1 MVAPSYQKYKM
12 ESDKPYLVGDKY
24 YVDVRHPDTKRVRM
38 VRWYSDKEYARLYS
52 KKEKTPEVW
61 NMKHARGFDKGPILV
76 IRGNTPADED
86 WLRLSIARYAVGIG
100 WHFISTD
107 TLPDNRPPHFKYI
120 LLGYNEFKEDEY
132 HPKDAAI
139 LADIISK
146 KYKEG
151 KFIDI

>member
-1 MVAPSYQKYKM
+1 MVAPSFKDYKI
-12 ESDKPYLVGDKY
+12 ESEKPYLVGNKY
-24 YVDVRHPDTKRVRM
+24 YIDVRNPKNDRIRM
-38 VRWYSDKEYARLYS
+38 VRWYTEKEYARLYS
-52 KKEKTPEVW
+52 KKEKKEQVW

-86 WLRLSIARYAVGIG
+86 WLKLSIARYAVGIG

-107 TLPDNRPPHFKYI
+107 ILPDNRPPHFKYI
-120 LLGYNEFKEDEY
+120 LLGWNEFKEDDT

-139 LADIISK
+139 LADIIAE